1 MARSLRALPLAL
13 ALFLSSVGIAPAA
26 DHRDDGRLT
35 LPFTRA
41 QCSVL
46 IARGAPFLLG
56 GPDTSE
62 ACIIIIG
69 GAPTR

>member
-1 MARSLRALPLAL
+1 MARLLRALAL
-13 ALFLSSVGIAPAA
+13 VLVLLLSAAGAATAA
-26 DHRDDGRLT
+26 DHGDDGRLT
-35 LPFTRA
+35 LPFTRT

-46 IARGAPFLLG
+46 IERGAPFELG

>member
-1 MARSLRALPLAL
+1 MITVLRALLLAL
-13 ALFLSSVGIAPAA
+13 VLVLSSGGIAAAA